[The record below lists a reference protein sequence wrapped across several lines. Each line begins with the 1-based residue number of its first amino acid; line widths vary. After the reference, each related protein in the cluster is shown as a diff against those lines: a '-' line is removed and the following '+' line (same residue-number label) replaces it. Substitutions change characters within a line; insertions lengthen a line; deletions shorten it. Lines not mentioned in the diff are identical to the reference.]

1 MIHILLCASLLDML
15 ELNNELVYILHMF
28 IGWNKMGSVDA
39 FLSEWMMELAMDTM
53 VISTQII
60 T

>member
-15 ELNNELVYILHMF
+15 ELNNELIYILHMF

-39 FLSEWMMELAMDTM
+39 FLSELMMESAINDDNL
-53 VISTQII
+53 ST
-60 T
+60 